1 MALSNEDI
9 REYSRR
15 LLLSRMRILCNHGF
29 FGLLLMHMRFSV
41 DEKVE
46 TACTDGEFITF
57 GTDFLSMLSDSELD
71 FVMMHE
77 IMHVA
82 LRHCLRGQDLDPQIF
97 NIACDIV
104 VNSNLLLENGMNE
117 RSITL
122 RAFGDEASMHIAP
135 NGKEGH
141 LYTAEE
147 VYAMLTK
154 DQKKQEKQ
162 GKGGRGN
169 NSDSNGGGGGGGQNQ
184 NQGQGGGQSQGNAQ
198 GQGGGQGQGNA
209 QGQNQSNA
217 QGQSGGQQKNAP
229 QGGQGSNRASQQQS
243 GSGQGQGQ
251 SQGTGQGGRSQG
263 SQGNLSGTPQS
274 GSGGTTWDDHSR
286 WGEKS
291 DDRELREVW
300 EKRIADAA
308 EAITVRV
315 ATSGIDTVPLLAER
329 LLKEIRKP
337 QSDWRSILA
346 DFVQEDITDYSFSPP
361 DRRFPDSPFFLPD
374 FNEKEERLD
383 NILFMIDTSGSM
395 SDDMITAA
403 YSEVLGAIEQF
414 DGKLSG
420 YLGFFDAEITEPT
433 PFTSLEEFRVIR
445 PKGGGGTSF
454 MPIFRYA
461 TASTREKPPA
471 SIIILTD
478 GYAPYPDESA
488 AQGIPVLW
496 LLVNDDVTPPF
507 GRIARIKV

>member
-41 DEKVE
+41 DENVE

-57 GTDFLSMLSDSELD
+57 GTGFLSLLSDSELD

-82 LRHCLRGQDLDPQIF
+82 LRHCLRGTDLDPRLF

-104 VNSNLLLENGMNE
+104 VNSNILLENGMNE
-117 RSITL
+117 KSITL
-122 RAFGDEASMHIAP
+122 RSFSDEASMHIAP
-135 NGKEGH
+135 DGKEGH
-141 LYTAEE
+141 VYTAEE
-147 VYAMLTK
+147 VYAMLVK

-162 GKGGRGN
+162 GQGKGKGN
-169 NSDSNGGGGGGGQNQ
+169 ARSDSDKGCSGRDQNDSQSNG
-184 NQGQGGGQSQGNAQ
+184 NQGNGQD
-198 GQGGGQGQGNA
+198 
-209 QGQNQSNA
+209 NQSRASGN
-217 QGQSGGQQKNAP
+217 QGQSGKKQEGKQP
-229 QGGQGSNRASQQQS
+229 QAGNGS
-243 GSGQGQGQ
+243 GSDARAKNDA
-251 SQGTGQGGRSQG
+251 TGGA
-263 SQGNLSGTPQS
+263 GN
-274 GSGGTTWDDHSR
+274 TTDRKSANVGWDDHSR
-286 WGEKS
+286 WGGSTDE
-291 DDRELREVW
+291 REMQQVW

-308 EAITVRV
+308 EAIAARV
-315 ATSGIDTVPLLAER
+315 AVSGIGRVPLLAER
-329 LLKEIRKP
+329 LLKELRAP

-361 DRRFPDSPFFLPD
+361 DRRLSDSPFFLPD

-403 YSEVLGAIEQF
+403 YSEILGAIEQF

-420 YLGFFDAEITEPT
+420 YLGFFDTAITEPT

-454 MPIFRYA
+454 IPIFDYA
-461 TASTREKPPA
+461 TVQAEKPPA

-488 AQGIPVLW
+488 TGGIPVLW
-496 LLVNDDVTPPF
+496 LLVNEDVTPPF

>member
-1 MALSNEDI
+1 MALSNEDL
-9 REYSRR
+9 RQYSRR

-29 FGLLLMHMRFSV
+29 FGLLLMHMRFAV
-41 DEKVE
+41 DENVE

-57 GTDFLSMLSDSELD
+57 GSDFLSMLSDSELD

-82 LRHCLRGQDLDPQIF
+82 LRHCLRGQELDPQIF

-104 VNSNLLLENGMNE
+104 VNSNILLENGMNE
-117 RSITL
+117 KSITL
-122 RAFGDEASMHIAP
+122 RAFGDDASMHLAP
-135 NGKEGH
+135 GGKEGH

-154 DQKKQEKQ
+154 DMKKQ
-162 GKGGRGN
+162 GGGSGRGN
-169 NSDSNGGGGGGGQNQ
+169 SSGNNRGNGSGQNNAQ
-184 NQGQGGGQSQGNAQ
+184 PQSQAGNQ
-198 GQGGGQGQGNA
+198 QGQGNSQSGNQRNQNSVQDGNQ
-209 QGQNQSNA
+209 QGQ
-217 QGQSGGQQKNAP
+217 G
-229 QGGQGSNRASQQQS
+229 RQQS
-243 GSGQGQGQ
+243 GAQSKQGGASGAKTAQGHPTQ
-251 SQGTGQGGRSQG
+251 SQGT
-263 SQGNLSGTPQS
+263 SQGNGQS
-274 GSGGTTWDDHSR
+274 PTSAGGGGTTWDDHSR
-286 WGEKS
+286 WGQKA
-291 DDRELREVW
+291 DDTELQEVW

-308 EAITVRV
+308 EAISVRV
-315 ATSGIDTVPLLAER
+315 ATSGVGAVPLLAER

-454 MPIFRYA
+454 MPIFTYA
-461 TASTREKPPA
+461 NTRMQEKPPA

-488 AQGIPVLW
+488 THGVPVLW
-496 LLVNDDVTPPF
+496 LLVNEDVTPPF
-507 GRIARIKV
+507 GRIARITV

>member
-9 REYSRR
+9 RAYSRR

-41 DEKVE
+41 DENVE

-57 GTDFLSMLSDSELD
+57 GTGFLSLLSDDELD

-82 LRHCLRGQDLDPQIF
+82 LRHCLRGRERDPYLF

-104 VNSNLLLENGMNE
+104 VNSNILLENGMDE
-117 RSITL
+117 KSISLRS
-122 RAFGDEASMHIAP
+122 FGSGASMHLTP
-135 NGKEGH
+135 DGKEGH

-147 VYAMLTK
+147 VYAMLLK
-154 DQKKQEKQ
+154 EMKKQD
-162 GKGGRGN
+162 GKG
-169 NSDSNGGGGGGGQNQ
+169 
-184 NQGQGGGQSQGNAQ
+184 
-198 GQGGGQGQGNA
+198 
-209 QGQNQSNA
+209 
-217 QGQSGGQQKNAP
+217 
-229 QGGQGSNRASQQQS
+229 
-243 GSGQGQGQ
+243 GSGQGQGSGQGNNQGQGSGQSGDARGNDQGNTKQ
-251 SQGTGQGGRSQG
+251 SQDGNRQKSTQGKAGQSGAQNATGGQSAQASGARSQG
-263 SQGNLSGTPQS
+263 SATEGGQSS
-274 GSGGTTWDDHSR
+274 GSNSRSGSDTGHSAAATSGACGTTWDDHSR
-286 WGEKS
+286 WGEKAE
-291 DDRELREVW
+291 DTELSEVW

-315 ATSGIDTVPLLAER
+315 ATSGVGKVPLLAER
-329 LLKEIRKP
+329 ILKEIRKP

-374 FNEKEERLD
+374 FNEKEERLE

-454 MPIFRYA
+454 MPIFSYA
-461 TASTREKPPA
+461 NTRMQEKPPA

-478 GYAPYPDESA
+478 GYAPYPDESITH
-488 AQGIPVLW
+488 GIPVLW
-496 LLVNDDVTPPF
+496 LLVNEDVTPPF

>member
-41 DEKVE
+41 DEEVE

-82 LRHCLRGQDLDPQIF
+82 LRHCLRGQELDPQIF

-104 VNSNLLLENGMNE
+104 VNSNLLLESGMDE
-117 RSITL
+117 KSITL
-122 RAFGDEASMHIAP
+122 RAFGGEASMHIAP

-169 NSDSNGGGGGGGQNQ
+169 SSNSNNGGSSGQNQNQ
-184 NQGQGGGQSQGNAQ
+184 NQGQNQGQGASQ
-198 GQGGGQGQGNA
+198 GQGGQQAGQGGNQAGQQGGQGQSNGQGNR
-209 QGQNQSNA
+209 
-217 QGQSGGQQKNAP
+217 P
-229 QGGQGSNRASQQQS
+229 QGGQGNR
-243 GSGQGQGQ
+243 
-251 SQGTGQGGRSQG
+251 
-263 SQGNLSGTPQS
+263 SGTPQS

-291 DDRELREVW
+291 DDRELQEIW

-315 ATSGIDTVPLLAER
+315 ATSGVGAVPLLAER
-329 LLKEIRKP
+329 LLKELRKP
-337 QSDWRSILA
+337 QNDWRTILA
-346 DFVQEDITDYSFSPP
+346 DFVQEDITDYSFAPP

-374 FNEKEERLD
+374 FNEKEERLE

-420 YLGFFDAEITEPT
+420 YLGFFDAEISEPT

-454 MPIFRYA
+454 MPIFHY
-461 TASTREKPPA
+461 ASTKMQEKPPA

>member
-41 DEKVE
+41 DEEVE

-82 LRHCLRGQDLDPQIF
+82 LRHCLRGQELDPQIF

-104 VNSNLLLENGMNE
+104 VNSNLLLESGMNE

-154 DQKKQEKQ
+154 DQEKQKKQ

-169 NSDSNGGGGGGGQNQ
+169 AGNSNSGSSGGGGGQDQNQNQNQ
-184 NQGQGGGQSQGNAQ
+184 NQGQGQNQGQSQNQ
-198 GQGGGQGQGNA
+198 GQGGQQSNQRAGQGNQAGQGRSTQGQGNG
-209 QGQNQSNA
+209 QGARQ
-217 QGQSGGQQKNAP
+217 
-229 QGGQGSNRASQQQS
+229 QGGQGNQA
-243 GSGQGQGQ
+243 
-251 SQGTGQGGRSQG
+251 
-263 SQGNLSGTPQS
+263 GTPQG

-291 DDRELREVW
+291 DDRELQEVW

-315 ATSGIDTVPLLAER
+315 ATSGVGTVPLLAER
-329 LLKEIRKP
+329 LLKELRKP
-337 QSDWRSILA
+337 QNDWRTILA

-374 FNEKEERLD
+374 FNEKEERLE

-420 YLGFFDAEITEPT
+420 YLGFFDAEITEPA

-445 PKGGGGTSF
+445 PRGGGGTSF

-461 TASTREKPPA
+461 TASAREKPPA

-478 GYAPYPDESA
+478 GYAPYPDESDTH
-488 AQGIPVLW
+488 GIPVLW

>member
-41 DEKVE
+41 DENVE

-57 GTDFLSMLSDSELD
+57 GTAFLSMLNDDELD

-82 LRHCLRGQDLDPQIF
+82 LRHCLRGQSLDPQVF

-104 VNSNLLLENGMNE
+104 VNSNILLENGMNE
-117 RSITL
+117 KSITL
-122 RAFGDEASMHIAP
+122 RAFGGDASMHIAP
-135 NGKEGH
+135 SGKEGH

-154 DQKKQEKQ
+154 EMKKQS
-162 GKGGRGN
+162 GGSGRGN
-169 NSDSNGGGGGGGQNQ
+169 SNSHSGS
-184 NQGQGGGQSQGNAQ
+184 GGQSSSQARQSQNGNQNNQSGNQSGQNGNQNSQGGTQRGSQPSSGAAGSQ
-198 GQGGGQGQGNA
+198 SGTSASQKGQGA
-209 QGQNQSNA
+209 
-217 QGQSGGQQKNAP
+217 SGRGT
-229 QGGQGSNRASQQQS
+229 QQQNAGHS
-243 GSGQGQGQ
+243 SATGNGQ
-251 SQGTGQGGRSQG
+251 
-263 SQGNLSGTPQS
+263 
-274 GSGGTTWDDHSR
+274 GGTTWDDHSR
-286 WGEKS
+286 WGEKAE
-291 DDRELREVW
+291 DTELQEVW

-315 ATSGIDTVPLLAER
+315 ATSGVGAVPLLAER
-329 LLKEIRKP
+329 LLKELRKP

-346 DFVQEDITDYSFSPP
+346 DFIQEDITDYSFSPP

-420 YLGFFDAEITEPT
+420 QLGFFDAEITEPT

-454 MPIFRYA
+454 MPIFSYVNKKMQ
-461 TASTREKPPA
+461 EKPPA

-478 GYAPYPDESA
+478 GYAPYPNESA
-488 AQGIPVLW
+488 THGIPVLW
-496 LLVNDDVTPPF
+496 LLVNEDVTPPF